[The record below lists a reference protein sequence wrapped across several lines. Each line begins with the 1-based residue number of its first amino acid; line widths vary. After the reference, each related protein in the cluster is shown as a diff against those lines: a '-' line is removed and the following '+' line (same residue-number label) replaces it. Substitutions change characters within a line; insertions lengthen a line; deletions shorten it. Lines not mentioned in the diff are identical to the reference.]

1 MKETPSK
8 TTAYILFFCTMT
20 CISPSG
26 CNTAPFYRKEADQ
39 AARRIMASSSKQAL
53 GHSYSYSI
61 ERPADTLRRRLLLD
75 QQLAYADPVSLG
87 TRDLPPAPHWPDKE
101 YLEPPTEKPVENM
114 PSTVPPLRL
123 TLLEALQVAARNNR
137 EYQTRKEQVYQAAL
151 DLDLER
157 DAFRFTW
164 KGLVESLIQTDL
176 EEEVVIND
184 KGDTDRQEV
193 TQTQNKGVLQLSKRL
208 ENGMTLTGLIGL
220 DLVNLLTQDRA
231 SSRGLYADGSISI
244 PLLRGSE
251 RFVVTEP
258 LTQAERNVV
267 YAIYLFE
274 RYKGVFAVNIAS
286 EYLSVLQQLDQW
298 KNAED
303 NYKRLLISTRG
314 IRRKAEAGL
323 LPGIQVDQAR
333 QNELRARNRW
343 IIAQEGYK
351 RRLDEFKVLLGLPTD
366 AAIELDDTAVE
377 KLSETLKHM
386 MTPQSRPTEEADAL
400 PADAPATVIPPSP
413 EHAGPLEMEETRA
426 ITLALENR
434 LDLRVA
440 RGRVDDTQRKVA
452 VAADALRADLT
463 LLGSGS
469 IGERRQLGSAA
480 SPDARMRFNE
490 GRYSALV
497 GLDLP
502 LERTAERN
510 LYRNSLIVME
520 QSVRDYQELED
531 QIKLEVRDHLRRLL
545 ESRESVR
552 IQAEA
557 TRLAQRRVQ
566 STDLFLQAGR
576 AQVRDLLEAQE
587 ALISAQNA
595 LTAALVQYRVAEW
608 ALQRDLG
615 LLQVDENGLWKEYIP
630 EGIPNDP
637 K

>member
-1 MKETPSK
+1 MYMIPKGCI
-8 TTAYILFFCTMT
+8 AVGLFAGLVV
-20 CISPSG
+20 SLPG
-26 CNTAPFYRKEADQ
+26 CNTAPLYRKEADQ
-39 AARRIMASSSKQAL
+39 AAYRITRNSSQEAL
-53 GHSYSYSI
+53 GRAESYSI
-61 ERPADTLRRRLLLD
+61 ERPSDTLRRRLLLD
-75 QQLAYADPVSLG
+75 QQLVYADPASLG
-87 TRDLPPAPHWPDKE
+87 TTDLPPAKHWPDPE
-101 YLEPPTEKPVENM
+101 YLTETAPAPVDDM
-114 PSTVPPLRL
+114 PSSDTPLQL
-123 TLLEALQVAARNNR
+123 TLLDTLQIAARNNR
-137 EYQTRKEQVYQAAL
+137 AYQTRKEQVYQAAL

-157 DAFRFTW
+157 DFFRFTW
-164 KGLVESLIQTDL
+164 AGLAESLLQTDL

-184 KGDTDRQEV
+184 KGDTDRQTV
-193 TQTQNKGVLQLSKRL
+193 TEMQNTGVLRLTKRL

-220 DLVNLLTQDRA
+220 DLVNLLTQDRT
-231 SSRGLYADGSISI
+231 SSRGLYADASVSI
-244 PLLRGSE
+244 PLLRGSG

-267 YAIYLFE
+267 YAIYQFE
-274 RYKGVFAVNIAS
+274 RYKRVFAVDIAS

-303 NYKRLLISTRG
+303 NYERLLISTRG

-366 AAIELDDTAVE
+366 AAIELDNTAVE
-377 KLSETLKHM
+377 KLSEALAHM
-386 MTPQSRPTEEADAL
+386 MAPPSRPAGEEEAL
-400 PADAPATVIPPSP
+400 PADAPATIIPPDP
-413 EHAGPLEMEETRA
+413 EHAGPLEMDEIRA
-426 ITLALENR
+426 LILALENR

-469 IGERRQLGSAA
+469 IGERRLLGSSA

-520 QSVRDYQELED
+520 QSIRDYQELED
-531 QIKLEVRDHLRRLL
+531 QIKLEIRDHLRRLL

-557 TRLAQRRVQ
+557 VRLAQRRVE

-615 LLQVDENGLWKEYIP
+615 VLEVDETGLWKEYVP
-630 EGIPNDP
+630 EGTPNDHP
-637 K
+637 

>member
-1 MKETPSK
+1 MN
-8 TTAYILFFCTMT
+8 MT
-20 CISPSG
+20 NKGRMIYGLLVGGAIVCASG
-26 CNTAPFYRKEADQ
+26 CNPATFYRKEADQ
-39 AARRIMASSSKQAL
+39 TAYQIARNTSRQVL
-53 GHSYSYSI
+53 GRTESYSI
-61 ERPADTLRRRLLLD
+61 DRPADTLRRRLLID
-75 QQLAYADPVSLG
+75 QQLVYADPASLG
-87 TRDLPPAPHWPDKE
+87 TADLPPSQHWPDKD
-101 YLEPPTEKPVENM
+101 YLTEPTQAPEDF
-114 PSTVPPLRL
+114 PSTVSPLRL
-123 TLLEALQVAARNNR
+123 TLLEALQIAARNNR
-137 EYQTRKEQVYQAAL
+137 TYQTRKEQVYQAAL
-151 DLDLER
+151 ALDLEQ
-157 DAFRFTW
+157 DFFRFTW
-164 KGLVESLIQTDL
+164 AGLAESLLQTDL

-193 TQTQNKGVLQLSKRL
+193 TQMQSKGVLQLTKRL
-208 ENGMTLTGLIGL
+208 KNGMTLTGLIGL

-231 SSRGLYADGSISI
+231 SSRGVYADGSISI

-258 LTQAERNVV
+258 LTQAERDVV

-274 RYKGVFAVNIAS
+274 RYKRVFAVNIAS

-303 NYKRLLISTRG
+303 NYERLLISTRG

-343 IIAQEGYK
+343 IVAQEGYK
-351 RRLDEFKVLLGLPTD
+351 RRLDEFKILLGLPTD
-366 AAIELDDTAVE
+366 AAIELDNTAVE
-377 KLSETLKHM
+377 KLNETLRHM
-386 MTPQSRPTEEADAL
+386 MTPQSQPADEEEAL

-413 EHAGPLEMEETRA
+413 EQAGPLEMEETRA

-520 QSVRDYQELED
+520 QTIRDYQELED
-531 QIKLEVRDHLRRLL
+531 QIKLEIRDHLRRLL

-557 TRLAQRRVQ
+557 ARLAQRRVQ

-615 LLQVDENGLWKEYIP
+615 LLQVDETGLWKEYVP
-630 EGIPNDP
+630 EGMSNDP

>member
-1 MKETPSK
+1 MKMRSK
-8 TTAYILFFCTMT
+8 GRTACSLLAGLAMAYG
-20 CISPSG
+20 SG
-26 CNTAPFYRKEADQ
+26 CNPATYYRKEADQ
-39 AARRIMASSSKQAL
+39 VAYRIAESSSRQAL
-53 GHSYSYSI
+53 GRAETYSI

-75 QQLAYADPVSLG
+75 QQLVYADPASLG
-87 TRDLPPAPHWPDKE
+87 TADLPEAKHWPDPD
-101 YLEPPTEKPVENM
+101 YLAESAQVSEADPPPT
-114 PSTVPPLRL
+114 TTPLHL
-123 TLLEALQVAARNNR
+123 SMLEALQIAAGNSR
-137 EYQTRKEQVYQAAL
+137 EYQTRKEQVYQTAL

-157 DAFRFTW
+157 NFFRFTW
-164 KGLVESLIQTDL
+164 AGLAESLLQVDMG
-176 EEEVVIND
+176 EDVVIND
-184 KGDTDRQEV
+184 DGDIDRQTV
-193 TQTQNKGVLQLSKRL
+193 TQMHNRGVLELTKRL
-208 ENGMTLTGLIGL
+208 EHGITLTGLIGL
-220 DLVNLLTQDRA
+220 DLVKLLTQDRS
-231 SSRGLYADGSISI
+231 SSRGLYADGSVSV
-244 PLLRGSE
+244 PLLRGSG

-267 YAIYLFE
+267 YAIYQFE
-274 RYKGVFAVNIAS
+274 RFKRVFAVNVAG

-303 NYKRLLISTRG
+303 NYERLLISTRG

-323 LPGIQVDQAR
+323 VPGIQVDQAR

-343 IIAQEGYK
+343 ITAQEAYK

-366 AAIELDDTAVE
+366 AAIELDDAAVE
-377 KLSETLKHM
+377 KLSDALKHM
-386 MTPQSRPTEEADAL
+386 MVPPRPPDGEEISL
-400 PADAPATVIPPSP
+400 PADAPATVVPPGR
-413 EHAGPLEMEETRA
+413 EYAGPLEMEETRA
-426 ITLALENR
+426 VTLALENR

-440 RGRVDDTQRKVA
+440 RGRVDDTQRQVA

-469 IGERRQLGSAA
+469 IGERRPLGTSA
-480 SPDARMRFNE
+480 SPDARMRFSE

-510 LYRNSLIVME
+510 FYRNSLIFME

-531 QIKLEVRDHLRRLL
+531 QIKLEIRDHLRRLL

-557 TRLAQRRVQ
+557 VRLARRRVE

-615 LLQVDENGLWKEYIP
+615 VLEVDETGLWKEYDP
-630 EGIPNDP
+630 EEAPNDHE
-637 K
+637 